1 MQRGYN
7 WQQAR
12 HHAIIC
18 DAMHRVYN
26 GECKRLII
34 NIPPRYSKSE
44 LAVKCFMAWALG
56 KNPDSEFIHSSYSG
70 RLAANNSYA
79 VRGLVQEE
87 FYREIFPE
95 VILKGDSKAKDEWR
109 TDKGGCVYA
118 VGAGGTITGYGAGKV
133 RDGFGG
139 CFPTGTM
146 VWTERGLIAIDAI
159 VKERMAINV
168 WSYNYAGSMVLKPIT
183 AWHKNPPNDIVRIT
197 FDDGNTVECT
207 PDHKFWS
214 ETNGWV
220 RADLL
225 SVNDRLPCVNS
236 GIKSF
241 NDISINTNNGGS
253 WLDSKP
259 VFSASSIFFIV
270 KRNARLLLSK
280 YCSKIGL
287 YSSFINNRLAT
298 RDRFPRASSPNLV
311 NYCARHAIAFCNIAS
326 RNAFRVVDSKSLI
339 VSKYCNRMNSRLAEC
354 AMNLAVYN
362 IGLSAIISQVTNVV
376 VSWIPVC
383 VTNIKSFWPLS
394 NKSKHHKIVDLK
406 NFCSTIAGKAYSKIV
421 HSVIWLKNTL
431 RLNVWRTISRNN
443 TLFAS
448 DSSEAANGV
457 QPFIFGHRKPLFI
470 DKVRHDEV
478 TFCLTVKDNHNFTI
492 ESGLVVKNCIILD
505 DMHKADEARSEVMRN
520 NVIEWFQNTLESR
533 KNSPHTPIIVIMQRL
548 HENDL
553 AGWLLAG
560 NNGEQW
566 EHIKIPAINP
576 DGTALWPEK
585 HSIEKLKEM
594 EYASPYVFSGQ
605 YMQDP
610 SPSEGGLFKPDQLQ
624 IIDAIPAGK
633 IAWCRGWDLA
643 SVVTGD
649 WTAGV
654 KLGKMQDGR
663 FIIADVVKIK
673 ALPDERDAAI
683 KNTAMS
689 DGRGCIVS
697 LPQDPGQAG
706 KSQVLYLT
714 RSLAGFRVKSSTES
728 GDKVTRAEPIAAQ
741 VNAGNVLLLRG
752 EWNQSLKDEM
762 RFFPFGNHDDQVD
775 ALSRASME
783 LMGKINSLTTTGLS
797 L

>member
-1 MQRGYN
+1 LTRNFEERVEIARKCQDDFYFFSRYVFKMQRGYN

-12 HHAIIC
+12 HHSIIC
-18 DAMHRVYN
+18 DAMYRVYN
-26 GECKRLII
+26 GDCKRLII
-34 NIPPRYSKSE
+34 NIPPRYSKTQ
-44 LAVKCFMAWALG
+44 LAVVYFMSWALG

-87 FYREIFPE
+87 FYREIFPD
-95 VILKGDSKAKDEWR
+95 VILKDDSKAKDEWR

-139 CFPTGTM
+139 
-146 VWTERGLIAIDAI
+146 A
-159 VKERMAINV
+159 
-168 WSYNYAGSMVLKPIT
+168 
-183 AWHKNPPNDIVRIT
+183 
-197 FDDGNTVECT
+197 
-207 PDHKFWS
+207 
-214 ETNGWV
+214 
-220 RADLL
+220 
-225 SVNDRLPCVNS
+225 
-236 GIKSF
+236 
-241 NDISINTNNGGS
+241 
-253 WLDSKP
+253 
-259 VFSASSIFFIV
+259 
-270 KRNARLLLSK
+270 
-280 YCSKIGL
+280 
-287 YSSFINNRLAT
+287 
-298 RDRFPRASSPNLV
+298 
-311 NYCARHAIAFCNIAS
+311 
-326 RNAFRVVDSKSLI
+326 
-339 VSKYCNRMNSRLAEC
+339 
-354 AMNLAVYN
+354 
-362 IGLSAIISQVTNVV
+362 
-376 VSWIPVC
+376 
-383 VTNIKSFWPLS
+383 
-394 NKSKHHKIVDLK
+394 
-406 NFCSTIAGKAYSKIV
+406 
-421 HSVIWLKNTL
+421 
-431 RLNVWRTISRNN
+431 
-443 TLFAS
+443 
-448 DSSEAANGV
+448 
-457 QPFIFGHRKPLFI
+457 
-470 DKVRHDEV
+470 
-478 TFCLTVKDNHNFTI
+478 
-492 ESGLVVKNCIILD
+492 IILD

-520 NVIEWFQNTLESR
+520 NVMEWFQNTLESR

-633 IAWCRGWDLA
+633 ITWCRGWDLA

-683 KNTAMS
+683 KNTAIS

-714 RSLAGFRVKSSTES
+714 RSLSGFRVKSSTES

-741 VNAGNVLLLRG
+741 INVGNVFLLRG
-752 EWNQSLKDEM
+752 EWNQSLKDEL
-762 RFFPFGNHDDQVD
+762 RFFPFGTHDDQVD

-783 LMGKINSLTTTGLS
+783 IMGKLQYSF
-797 L
+797 